1 MECIYL
7 KELTADIQRI
17 IIPNEELQHLKAL
30 RLKPHEKILAT
41 NGRGLQ
47 AYIDVISDNG
57 KYYANIIQIIDS
69 SNSELNF
76 RLGLAIGKLD
86 NRDRYEFALE
96 KSIELGITDFYM
108 INCRYSQG
116 KEYNL
121 ARMQS
126 KAIAAIKQ
134 CKRSVL
140 PNIYDVKK
148 IEYMG
153 NYINDYDLCILAD
166 EDGTNFDLY
175 NSKQNIL
182 IFVGPEGGFS
192 KEEIDF
198 LMQIKN
204 LKKLK
209 LGNRRLRAETAAIIS
224 VGLASLLN

>member
-1 MECIYL
+1 ME
-7 KELTADIQRI
+7 
-17 IIPNEELQHLKAL
+17 
-30 RLKPHEKILAT
+30 
-41 NGRGLQ
+41 
-47 AYIDVISDNG
+47 
-57 KYYANIIQIIDS
+57 
-69 SNSELNF
+69 
-76 RLGLAIGKLD
+76 
-86 NRDRYEFALE
+86 
-96 KSIELGITDFYM
+96 
-108 INCRYSQG
+108 
-116 KEYNL
+116 
-121 ARMQS
+121 
-126 KAIAAIKQ
+126 
-134 CKRSVL
+134 
-140 PNIYDVKK
+140 
-148 IEYMG
+148 